1 MATGPQFSFASVEA
15 ALIACY
21 RVAPADRGRFNARLG
36 HAQKAGLFD
45 VRPGKGTRL
54 TYGRDELHKLV
65 LLCEMSELG
74 IAPAVQLGLIAALW
88 EQRLREIFKRAEA
101 AAMHPPGGHDIIVIL
116 VGASMM
122 IEGWAGA
129 AAERQS
135 LPPRSAPHSPGTG
148 VCAATIMLCCRARLM
163 TNLSSRLRVFHN
175 ALADVHFKF
184 EQPPIETDCGAKAAS
199 CAKSSAPSATCGPPD
214 RREAMRFEDE
224 A

>member
-129 AAERQS
+129 
-135 LPPRSAPHSPGTG
+135 LPNVNHCRLDQLPTRLELALRGDDHALLPRA
-148 VCAATIMLCCRARLM
+148 LM

-184 EQPPIETDCGAKAAS
+184 EQPPIETDCEPRQRH
-199 CAKSSAPSATCGPPD
+199 APSRARHPQRAG
-214 RREAMRFEDE
+214 RRTAEKR
-224 A
+224 